1 MESILTAENII
12 TAVTLIVTLLLGS
25 VAKKVK
31 FFENNLIPI
40 QNIVIGITV
49 AIIEFAIT
57 KDFSVAIA
65 VSGIAAGGAYDIFHN
80 IGKLIEKIK
89 AKKLEKGN

>member
-49 AIIEFAIT
+49 AIIEFVIT

>member
-12 TAVTLIVTLLLGS
+12 TLIVTLLLGS